1 VRYIGNKTRLLG
13 FIRRV
18 MRARG
23 ITTGTAIEPFSGTA
37 SVARAM
43 KRWGFRVTAAD
54 IMEYG
59 YIFGRAYVEIPREPD
74 FSRLLPTLGRSKS
87 DLRTVLSFLEK
98 IPLDPSFIHEHYSP
112 AGHEGGVHGRM
123 YFLPQTAARIDSIR
137 VRIEEWYRGGVI
149 DRDGYHVLLASL
161 IEGADR
167 VANTTGVYA
176 AFVKAWQPNSK
187 RAFRMRYRPP
197 ISGPECQAL
206 RVDAN
211 QLIRDA
217 GEFDILYLDPPY
229 NDRQYAGYY
238 HIPELLAT
246 GWFGDPVV
254 TRGKTGLIADREKRS
269 AWSSRRRSAAAF
281 EELLATAQCKHIIM
295 SYNAE
300 GLIRTETIE
309 RLLKKYGVAS
319 TYRRYRHRYRRYR
332 SAADGATP
340 HTAAEDVSE
349 YLYCVSR

>member
-23 ITTGTAIEPFSGTA
+23 ITSGTAIDPFSGSA
-37 SVARAM
+37 SVARAL
-43 KRWGFRVTAAD
+43 KRWGFRTTAAD

-59 YIFGRAYVEIPREPD
+59 YVFGRAYVEVPDEPD
-74 FSRLLPTLGRSKS
+74 FTRLIPTLSKPRC
-87 DLRTVLSFLEK
+87 DLRSVLSFLER
-98 IPLDPSFIHEHYSP
+98 IPLEPSFIHEHYSP
-112 AGHEGGVHGRM
+112 AGHEGSLHDRM
-123 YFLPQTAARIDSIR
+123 YYLPATAARIDSIR
-137 VRIEEWYRGGVI
+137 IRIEEWYRSELI

-176 AFVKAWQPNSK
+176 SWVKAWQPNSK
-187 RAFRMRYRPP
+187 RSFRMRFRPP
-197 ISGPECQAL
+197 IVGPGCQAV
-206 RVDAN
+206 RADALD
-211 QLIRDA
+211 LIRDA
-217 GEFDILYLDPPY
+217 GPFDVLYLDPPY
-229 NDRQYAGYY
+229 NDRQYPGYY

-246 GWFGDPVV
+246 GWFDAPVI
-254 TRGKTGLIADREKRS
+254 TRGKTGLIVDKDTRS
-269 AWSSRRRSAAAF
+269 DWSSRRRCAPAF
-281 EELLATAQCKHIIM
+281 EELLATAQCKHIVM

-309 RLLKKYGVAS
+309 RMLKKYGIAS
-319 TYRRYRHRYRRYR
+319 TYRRYRHRHRRYR
-332 SAADGATP
+332 SAVGGETP